1 MVLTVVA
8 DTCSKTV
15 LIKSQTM
22 SSGIQVSECV
32 TAEFAQNSV
41 LPSTLYCVNYKLH
54 NWMEKRCMLVAIWVR
69 VYLHYKRRNALHKWE
84 DNNINDVCLLS
95 WIMWCP
101 RCFRDF
107 TYIDGCN
114 LVLWSGKSPG
124 LKAQEKLHCYTK
136 ATQVYWHQKDATR
149 IWTPLCTF
157 IGVFATRQR
166 WFRMNSH
173 IVVNTL

>member
-1 MVLTVVA
+1 MSSGTHSCCWHQFWYWHTVLTVVA

-15 LIKSQTM
+15 LIESQTV

-54 NWMEKRCMLVAIWVR
+54 NWMEKRCMLVVMWVR

-95 WIMWCP
+95 WIMWSP
-101 RCFRDF
+101 RCLRDF
-107 TYIDGCN
+107 TYINGCI

-124 LKAQEKLHCYTK
+124 LKSQEKLHCYTK
-136 ATQVYWHQKDATR
+136 LHKSVDIR
-149 IWTPLCTF
+149 
-157 IGVFATRQR
+157 
-166 WFRMNSH
+166 RMQQEYENPC
-173 IVVNTL
+173 V